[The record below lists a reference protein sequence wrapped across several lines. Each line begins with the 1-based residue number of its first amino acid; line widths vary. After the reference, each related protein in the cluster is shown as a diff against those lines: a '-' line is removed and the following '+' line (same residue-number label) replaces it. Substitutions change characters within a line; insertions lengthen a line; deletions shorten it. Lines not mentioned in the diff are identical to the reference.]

1 MFPKSQQLKIDQ
13 GVWQLNFF
21 NEIEV
26 FDSSIIFVQSV
37 RNFSHCFTFITIMKR
52 QKIGGLWVDHVHM
65 AQYIPKDKLLLRY
78 WNFDNAGTQLENDLT
93 VVNIIFQNMERKH
106 STEFYLELLIPIAYI
121 WSKKN
126 KSLQTYFLL
135 LTLLIE
141 CKNYFKSWVIETVNM
156 YTLMLYNIYP
166 RIIRKLKYVF

>member
-1 MFPKSQQLKIDQ
+1 MLKLQGAFWNFQKLLRDSFTDEVFPKSQQLKIDQ

-65 AQYIPKDKLLLRY
+65 AQYKPKDKLLLRY
-78 WNFDNAGTQLENDLT
+78 WNFDNAGTQLENDFDCCSHHLPEYGNKT
-93 VVNIIFQNMERKH
+93 QHRILLGIINPNCIHMKQEK
-106 STEFYLELLIPIAYI
+106 
-121 WSKKN
+121 
-126 KSLQTYFLL
+126 
-135 LTLLIE
+135 
-141 CKNYFKSWVIETVNM
+141 
-156 YTLMLYNIYP
+156 
-166 RIIRKLKYVF
+166 